1 MALKLVRIGDP
12 LCSPIGTNLSVQIC
26 VMGRCGGQNGSHSRF
41 TTMKRKTS
49 IVGATLVVA
58 RCEWSP
64 GASGRPVRVNEFSLH
79 SLFHSPTES
88 CMRKSTATKGLD
100 NLEKEYYTRAMIIGV
115 SQITLHL
122 PDSQSLK
129 DKRQIIKSILARV
142 RNRFEVAI
150 AEVEEQDRWQIA
162 VLGLSCVS
170 NSKQHS
176 EEILERVRRY
186 IEETR
191 PDIVV
196 SNVETEMI
204 TW

>member
-1 MALKLVRIGDP
+1 VKTQANRLIHKKSNGPGNTARVSNRIAIGMSL
-12 LCSPIGTNLSVQIC
+12 LCSSVRANTIHPEIMNKQMATNMVNAKGDTCFPFLM
-26 VMGRCGGQNGSHSRF
+26 MG
-41 TTMKRKTS
+41 
-49 IVGATLVVA
+49 I
-58 RCEWSP
+58 
-64 GASGRPVRVNEFSLH
+64 
-79 SLFHSPTES
+79 LFFLANRRGPANN
-88 CMRKSTATKGLD
+88 KSTSTKGLD

-150 AEVEEQDRWQIA
+150 AEVEDQDRWQIA